1 MKILFYL
8 FLTATLILSS
18 CNKEERLREKLSGP
32 KIISLYQWKKQA
44 ADGSFSI
51 VIHDTTNLA
60 KLIFWDNES
69 SSINNV
75 TYLGE
80 FAPAG
85 WYYSNVGLGEPHKV
99 PIGWYSDYEQN
110 KSLTFWSEMDDK
122 SKFRSTY
129 AMDIKKNG
137 TIHLETV
144 YNTVDG
150 VFFEVIELSDTK

>member
-1 MKILFYL
+1 MKTYFY
-8 FLTATLILSS
+8 FFMILILLVS
-18 CNKEERLREKLSGP
+18 CSKEERLREKLSGP
-32 KIISLYQWKKQA
+32 KTISLYQWKKQA

-69 SSINNV
+69 TSLNNL
-75 TYLGE
+75 TYIGE
-80 FAPAG
+80 KAPAG
-85 WYYSNVGLGEPHKV
+85 WYYSNVGLGEPHAV
-99 PIGWYSDYEQN
+99 LIGWYSDYEKN

-122 SKFRSTY
+122 TKFRSTY

-137 TIHLETV
+137 IIHLETI

-150 VFFEVIELSDTK
+150 VFFEVIELTDTK